1 MIKKMVTLCSLL
13 LVVVAIPCFSAQ
25 SDNMYFG
32 GVNLIWHDRLASYD
46 LGNGHEQKEN
56 RPLLFSTGL
65 SLGKRFALP
74 LHFRLSLPVLL
85 DYGNVNDDTLNDL
98 SLADGTS
105 ANVVFL
111 KSTFFNIGISP
122 ELQFVLPT
130 VNELKVYLS
139 LGGGIH
145 YVSLQQDEMFE
156 KTRILDPSY
165 VEDFS
170 GVRWSICAGI
180 GADLHVSKRFAI
192 GLEYLFR
199 YWYPVK
205 GKTDKQLFPLGVDY
219 KERFLSHGLGI
230 LVMIDR

>member
-1 MIKKMVTLCSLL
+1 MIKKMVTCCSFLL
-13 LVVVAIPCFSAQ
+13 IVVAIPCFSAQ

-32 GVNLIWHDRLASYD
+32 GVNLIWHDRLASFD

-56 RPLLFSTGL
+56 RPLLFSTGF

-74 LHFRLSLPVLL
+74 FHFRISLPVLF

-105 ANVVFL
+105 ADVVL
-111 KSTFFNIGISP
+111 KSTFFNLGVSP

-130 VNELKVYLS
+130 VDALKVYLS
-139 LGGGIH
+139 IGGGIH
-145 YVSLQQDEMFE
+145 YVSLQQNEMFE
-156 KTRILDPSY
+156 KTRIIDPSY

-180 GADLHVSKRFAI
+180 GADLHVNKRLAI
-192 GLEYLFR
+192 GFEYLVR
-199 YWYPVK
+199 YWHPVK
-205 GKTDKQLFPLGVDY
+205 GKTDKELFPLGVEY
-219 KERFLSHGLGI
+219 KERFFSNGLGI
-230 LVMIDR
+230 SVLINR